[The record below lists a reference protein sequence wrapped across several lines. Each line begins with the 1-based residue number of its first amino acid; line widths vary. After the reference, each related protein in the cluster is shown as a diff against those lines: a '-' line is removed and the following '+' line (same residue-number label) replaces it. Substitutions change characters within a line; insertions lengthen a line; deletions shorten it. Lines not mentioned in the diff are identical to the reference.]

1 MTANE
6 NLELDLEDRLAQ
18 LWRDRVNLS
27 TQTAAIDVFDQKVQL
42 LRYDMAEF
50 VAEIDR
56 LSSELVE
63 AEGNGDQLR
72 LALADQQAQLARVRE
87 RAYMLEEIL
96 TKALRNPTF
105 PLGEFLK
112 RRLAFAAAKLVKPVS
127 KRASI
132 RLKNSARKRDPR
144 RYLSNREA
152 VALVQAAATSDYD
165 FQSRSI
171 VSSYFP
177 VDYRDPPPPLHIQL
191 DSGVLVRSQ
200 FKSVSGKFAAPSVGT
215 PKFSIITPFFAHLDY
230 FIECAKSVAALVEAG
245 APDFEWIVFNDDPSI
260 PDDKLENLLPKAIRM
275 RTRVIS
281 DGRNHGITEAINR
294 AIRASTKDWAV
305 LLDCDDLL
313 EPDALSALSAAILDD
328 PQCRYFTSLMT
339 DIDETGREI
348 RKRMPSGELIDLFEK
363 GMIAGHLVA
372 FRRDLYD
379 DLGGFDARFS
389 GVQDYE
395 FVLRVAAQEKI
406 SRINHHLYRYRWHTK
421 TQSVSRMNRQFRLA
435 NAARMAFLRETMGLC
450 VPSEVRSP
458 LPEAPEVFCVIRTQG
473 HRMELLAAAVASV
486 QAQACPATACIVV
499 HGDDETLAFVRR
511 YLTLALG
518 DVKSAHPPIILH
530 APRTDL
536 RRGYPCNVA
545 LDYLT
550 AHADHYDL
558 LCFLDDDD
566 HLLPHFA
573 ERLVLLM
580 RLTGADMSYGQANA
594 IPLHGEPFVQ
604 HRLRP
609 WLSVL
614 ASNFITFNSF
624 MLRVDAFIQSGATFR
639 TDMHYLEDHHFL
651 IQLIGAGVRAAALSE
666 VVSEYRLLGD
676 GNSDQKQD
684 MVQYRLCEKKVKQLA
699 KTVAQGL
706 PTKAFWDDVLAFP
719 TEERDSFDEGEL
731 MILRKTQDM
740 VKGAARG

>member
-1 MTANE
+1 MAKNKKP
-6 NLELDLEDRLAQ
+6 ELDLEDRLRQ
-18 LWRDRVNLS
+18 LWRDRVNLPA
-27 TQTAAIDVFDQKVQL
+27 QNAAIDVFDQKVQL
-42 LRYDMAEF
+42 LRYDRAEL

-56 LSSELVE
+56 LNLELAE

-72 LALADQQAQLARVRE
+72 ITLADHQAQLVRMRE

-96 TKALRNPTF
+96 TKALHNPTF
-105 PLGEFLK
+105 PLWELLK

-127 KRASI
+127 KRASL
-132 RLKNSARKRDPR
+132 RLKNSARKRDPS
-144 RYLSNREA
+144 RYLSYREA
-152 VALVQAAATSDYD
+152 VPLVQATAMSDYD

-177 VDYRDPPPPLHIQL
+177 ADYRDPPPPLHIQL
-191 DSGVLVRSQ
+191 DSGVLVRNH
-200 FKSVSGKFAAPSVGT
+200 FRSVSEKHAAPSVGA
-215 PKFSIITPFFAHLDY
+215 PKFSIVTPFFAHLDY
-230 FIECAKSVAALVEAG
+230 FVECAKSVAALADES

-260 PDDKLENLLPKAIRM
+260 PNDKLEFLLPKTIRM
-275 RTRVIS
+275 CTRVIS
-281 DGRNHGITEAINR
+281 DGRNHGIAEAINR
-294 AIRASTKDWAV
+294 AIRASKKDWVV

-313 EPDALSALSAAILDD
+313 ESNALSTLSAAILND

-348 RKRMPSGELIDLFEK
+348 RKRVAGGELIDLFEK

-372 FRRDLYD
+372 LRRDLYD
-379 DLGGFDARFS
+379 DLGGFDPRFS

-395 FVLRVAAQEKI
+395 FALRVAAREKI
-406 SRINHHLYRYRWHTK
+406 ARINHHLYRYRWHTK
-421 TQSVSRMNRQFRLA
+421 TQSVSRVNRQLRLS
-435 NAARMAFLRETMGLC
+435 NAARMAFLRETMGLS
-450 VPSEVRSP
+450 VLSEVRTP
-458 LPEAPEVFCVIRTQG
+458 LPEAPELFCVIRTQG
-473 HRMELLAAAVASV
+473 QRMDLLAAAVASV
-486 QAQACPATACIVV
+486 QVQAYPATACVVV
-499 HGDDETLAFVRR
+499 HGDDEALAFVRR
-511 YLTLALG
+511 YLTSTLG

-545 LDYLT
+545 LDYLR

-573 ERLVLLM
+573 ERLALVM

-594 IPLHGEPFVQ
+594 IPQHGEPFVQ

-614 ASNFITFNSF
+614 AENFITFNSF
-624 MLRVDAFIQSGATFR
+624 VLRVDTFVRSDVSFR

-651 IQLIGAGVRAAALSE
+651 VQLVGAGVRAVALSE

-684 MVQYRLCEKKVKQLA
+684 MVQYRLCKNRVEQVA
-699 KTVAQGL
+699 KAVAQRV
-706 PTKAFWDDVLAFP
+706 PTKAFWDDVLGFP
-719 TEERDSFDEGEL
+719 TEERDPFDEGEL
-731 MILRKTQDM
+731 MILLKAQQM
-740 VKGAARG
+740 VQGVSRG